1 MKNTDSEIHYYVIFS
16 SFLLL
21 YLSCRYIFW

>member
-1 MKNTDSEIHYYVIFS
+1 MKNTNSEIHYYVIFS

-21 YLSCRYIFW
+21 YLRCRYIFW